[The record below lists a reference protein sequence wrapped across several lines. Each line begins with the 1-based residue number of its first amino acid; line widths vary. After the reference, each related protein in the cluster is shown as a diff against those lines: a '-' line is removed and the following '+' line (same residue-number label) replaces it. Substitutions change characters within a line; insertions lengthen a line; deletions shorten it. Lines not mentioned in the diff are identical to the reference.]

1 MQTFFVLED
10 QRGVREGQG
19 KGKTRRGKE
28 ICQCQYGV
36 RVLYIYIYTYMFP
49 TVFSTDTHHLIKT
62 KLFVSPGEAV
72 GLLSL
77 GVCI

>member
-1 MQTFFVLED
+1 MFVLED
-10 QRGVREGQG
+10 QRGVNEGQG

-36 RVLYIYIYTYMFP
+36 RVLYMFP

>member
-28 ICQCQYGV
+28 ICQGQYGGACIAFV
-36 RVLYIYIYTYMFP
+36 
-49 TVFSTDTHHLIKT
+49 STD
-62 KLFVSPGEAV
+62 FSEP
-72 GLLSL
+72 
-77 GVCI
+77 CD